1 LSLYRQSIPGASSLP
16 GFQPALARAEAA
28 LVETARDA
36 QAGAL
41 HALTIAQETD
51 DLKPARALA
60 ARLREAAEH
69 VVVLGVGGSSLGGQ
83 AIAQLKGFA
92 TPLHL
97 LPAPGPRLHFIDNLD
112 APTFDALLSGL
123 PLSRTHFLAISK
135 SGATA
140 ETLMQTLVV
149 IAALEK
155 AGAPLAGQISVVTEA
170 RPSPLRRLADERGF
184 TALEH
189 PADIG
194 GRFSVLSVV
203 GLLPALL
210 LGLSPEKIRSGA
222 ARTWRET
229 KAAGRSSAPVEG
241 AAFAV
246 AGAEAG
252 KAIGVMMPYSDRLER
267 FAAWYRQLWAE
278 SLGKSG
284 KGTLP
289 VSALGPVDQHSQLQL
304 YLGGPKN
311 ALFTIVTDAQQGI
324 GPLVPPGLATGEL
337 SYLGGHRMGDLVAAE
352 ARATL
357 ETLTAHD
364 RPCRLIET
372 GALDEERLGALFM
385 HFMLE
390 TILSAHMMGV
400 NAFDQPAVEEGKLLA
415 KRYLSALPKT

>member
-1 LSLYRQSIPGASSLP
+1 VG
-16 GFQPALARAEAA
+16 
-28 LVETARDA
+28 
-36 QAGAL
+36 
-41 HALTIAQETD
+41 
-51 DLKPARALA
+51 DLEPARALA
-60 ARLREAAEH
+60 ARLREVAEH
-69 VVVLGVGGSSLGGQ
+69 VVVLAVGGSSLGGQ

-92 TPLHL
+92 TPLQA

-112 APTFDALLSGL
+112 APTFEALLAGL
-123 PLSRTHFLAISK
+123 PLVRTHFLAISK

-140 ETLMQTLVV
+140 ETLMQMLVA
-149 IAALEK
+149 IAALER
-155 AGAPLAGQISVVTEA
+155 AGGSVAQQISVVTA
-170 RPSPLRRLADERGF
+170 AKPSPLRRLAEERGF
-184 TALEH
+184 AVLEH

-194 GRFSVLSVV
+194 GRFSVFCVV

-210 LGLSPEKIRSGA
+210 LGLSPEKIRAGA
-222 ARTWRET
+222 ARTWREA
-229 KAAGRSSAPVEG
+229 KQAGRASAPAQG

-252 KAIGVMMPYSDRLER
+252 KAISVMMPYSDRLER
-267 FAAWYRQLWAE
+267 FASWYRQLWAE

-304 YLGGPKN
+304 YLGGPNN
-311 ALFTIVTDAQQGI
+311 ALFTLVTDAQHGM
-324 GPLVPPGLATGEL
+324 GPFVPPALASGEL
-337 SYLGGHRMGDLVAAE
+337 AYLGGHRMGDLVAAE
-352 ARATL
+352 ARATI
-357 ETLTAHD
+357 ETLAAHE

-372 GALDEERLGALFM
+372 GPLSEESLGALLM

-390 TILSAHMMGV
+390 TIVSAHMMGV